1 MAFEDRLKEARKAA
15 GLTQEQAAEQIG
27 VAKSTWTGYEKGNS
41 QPDINK
47 IVKIMAALN
56 IDANYLWQDY
66 GDTTKAPAEQ
76 EQIGK
81 GISLEASNR
90 LLVNL
95 GFIDDGGQLTDDDLA
110 FLTNV
115 FGLLDS
121 WFSSKRR

>member
-66 GDTTKAPAEQ
+66 GDTTKAPTEQ
-76 EQIGK
+76 ELKNQAIDK
-81 GISLEASNR
+81 
-90 LLVNL
+90 LLGNVSKLTPEN
-95 GFIDDGGQLTDDDLA
+95 QERLTDYLA
-110 FLTNV
+110 
-115 FGLLDS
+115 LLIQS
-121 WFSSKRR
+121 QK